1 MGLFGFRTFI
11 RVVLFG
17 GFGINP
23 LAGHQVLF
31 ISPSAEID
39 QFASL

>member
-1 MGLFGFRTFI
+1 
-11 RVVLFG
+11 VLFRR
-17 GFGINP
+17 FGINP

-31 ISPSAEID
+31 IGPAAEID